1 MDFLKRRLCSVYL
14 ILEEEAFS
22 CGKLQIEAYFTLS
35 HKSLIPDF
43 EKVSR
48 SKIQTV
54 DGFKDA
60 QSIHFVLIGQL
71 GKYLEQTET
80 GAISSSNIT
89 SKEILDFAFEIIGA
103 SSALIPCRCALVECS
118 FNPKVHKVYTAYG
131 FRFFQNDGEHHQF
144 YKRI

>member
-1 MDFLKRRLCSVYL
+1 MDVLKRRLCSVYL

-71 GKYLEQTET
+71 GKHLEQTET
-80 GAISSSNIT
+80 GTILSSNIS

-118 FNPKVHKVYTAYG
+118 SNPKVHNVYTAYG
-131 FRFFQNDGEHHQF
+131 FKFFQNDGEHHQF